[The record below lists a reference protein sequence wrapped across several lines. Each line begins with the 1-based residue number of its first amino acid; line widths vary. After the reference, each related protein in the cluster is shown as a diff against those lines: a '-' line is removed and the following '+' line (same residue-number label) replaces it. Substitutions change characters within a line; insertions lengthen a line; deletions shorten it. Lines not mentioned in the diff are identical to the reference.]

1 METAVSTEGRATRSV
16 GAREER
22 LVILGSSL
30 GTVFEWYD
38 FYLYGSLAVF
48 FGAMFFPTGN
58 AAAALLA
65 SLATFG
71 AGFAVRPLGA
81 LVFGRLG
88 DLLGRKQTFLITI
101 VLMGASTALVG
112 ILPTY
117 EQIGVFAPILLVSLR
132 LVQGLA
138 MGGEYGGAAIYV
150 AEHAPAGRRG
160 ARTSWIQTTGTIG
173 FLLSLGLILACRATV
188 GEAEFRSWGW
198 RIPFLFSLLLLAVSV
213 YIRLK
218 LHESPVFLRM
228 KAEQGLSKA
237 PVKESFTDKR
247 NVKIILIALFGAIAG
262 QAVVWYTGQFY
273 ALFFL
278 QSVLKVDFATATFL
292 VSIALVIGTPLFV
305 VFGYVSDSIGR
316 KPIMLAGCLLGVLT
330 FLPIYKGLTHYANP
344 ALEHAMAV
352 APVVV
357 HAPADC
363 GKRCETIRSDLTSR
377 GIPHDTLT
385 SAESELVVTVGAA
398 QLRNP
403 DSKVLVAAARSAG
416 YPASADPAQINK
428 PMVLLLLTVLM
439 VYVAMVYGPMA
450 AFLVELFPA
459 RIRYTSLS
467 LPYHVG
473 NGCFGGFLPLVSS
486 WLVLTTGN
494 LFSGLYY
501 PIGVAALTFVIGI
514 LFVKETRGADITR

>member
-1 METAVSTEGRATRSV
+1 MGTVEKHSATVS
-16 GAREER
+16 ARDER
-22 LVILGSSL
+22 RVILGSSL

-48 FGAMFFPTGN
+48 FGTLFFPKGN
-58 AAAALLA
+58 STAALLA

-88 DLLGRKQTFLITI
+88 DLLGRKQTFLVTI
-101 VLMGASTALVG
+101 LLMGASTALVG
-112 ILPTY
+112 VLPTY
-117 EQIGVFAPILLVSLR
+117 EQVGVLAPILLVALR

-150 AEHAPAGRRG
+150 AEHAPSNRRG

-173 FLLSLGLILACRATV
+173 FLMSLGVILACRTTL
-188 GEAEFRSWGW
+188 GEEEFRSWGW
-198 RIPFLFSLLLLAVSV
+198 RIPFLVSLLLLAVSV

-218 LHESPVFLRM
+218 LSESPVFLRM

-237 PVKESFTDKR
+237 PIKESFADKR
-247 NVKIILIALFGAIAG
+247 NVKVILTALFGAIAG

-292 VSIALVIGTPLFV
+292 VSVALVIGTPLFV
-305 VFGYVSDSIGR
+305 IFGYLSDLIGR

-344 ALEHAMAV
+344 ALERAMAV

-357 HAPADC
+357 QAPANCD
-363 GKRCETIRSDLTSR
+363 KRCETIRSELASR
-377 GIPHDTLT
+377 GVPYET
-385 SAESELVVTVGAA
+385 
-398 QLRNP
+398 
-403 DSKVLVAAARSAG
+403 VAAAGGDLVVSIGATLLKEPDAKALAAAVKDVG
-416 YPASADPAQINK
+416 YPAAADPAQVNK

-439 VYVAMVYGPMA
+439 TYVAMVYGPMA

-486 WLVLTTGN
+486 WLVVTTGN
-494 LFSGLYY
+494 VFAGLYY
-501 PIGVAALTFVIGI
+501 PIGVAALTFVVGL
-514 LFVKETRGADITR
+514 LFVRETKAVDITR

>member
-1 METAVSTEGRATRSV
+1 MNTISDTNDDSAVALS
-16 GAREER
+16 ARDER

-48 FGAMFFPTGN
+48 FGALFFPQGN
-58 AAAALLA
+58 GAAALLA

-81 LVFGRLG
+81 LIFGRLG
-88 DLLGRKQTFLITI
+88 DLLGRKQTFLVTI

-112 ILPTY
+112 VLPTF
-117 EQIGVFAPILLVSLR
+117 EQVGVLAPILLVTLR

-150 AEHAPAGRRG
+150 AEHAPQNRRG

-173 FLLSLGLILACRATV
+173 FLLSLGLILACRTAL

-198 RIPFLFSLLLLAVSV
+198 RLPFLVSLLLLAVSV

-237 PVKESFTDKR
+237 PIKESFANKR
-247 NVKIILIALFGAIAG
+247 NVRIILVALFGAIAG

-278 QSVLKVDFATATFL
+278 QSVLKVDFASATFL
-292 VSIALVIGTPLFV
+292 VSIALIIGTPLFV
-305 VFGYVSDSIGR
+305 LFGYVSDFIGR
-316 KPIMLAGCLLGVLT
+316 KPVMLAGCLLGVVT
-330 FLPIYKGLTHYANP
+330 FMPIYKGLMHYANP
-344 ALEHAMAV
+344 ALEQAMTES
-352 APVVV
+352 PVVV
-357 HAPADC
+357 HLPSNC
-363 GKRCETIRSDLTSR
+363 GTPCDATRSTLTSR
-377 GIPHDTLT
+377 GVPYSTTTIGSSDVSVMIGQTRLT
-385 SAESELVVTVGAA
+385 APKADELA
-398 QLRNP
+398 QAL
-403 DSKVLVAAARSAG
+403 KGAG
-416 YPASADPAQINK
+416 YPASADVSRINQ
-428 PMVLLLLTVLM
+428 PMVILLLSVLM
-439 VYVAMVYGPMA
+439 MYVAMVYGPMA

-494 LFSGLYY
+494 VFAGLYY
-501 PIGVAALTFVIGI
+501 PIGIAAITLIVGLF
-514 LFVKETRGADITR
+514 FVKETRSADISR